1 MNSSWKFNLNHSN
14 DPTNK
19 NKSKPKASTENLSD
33 TNVDNL
39 LFSTIGTGS
48 NLFAKQFTSR
58 EEELQRLLAL
68 ERQRSEQRKT
78 NYNILKEEHL
88 KLQSEFLSLQSEMKQ
103 TLEETMYFKEKK
115 NNELDELLQTIE
127 EKSKNIAKLERV
139 LRDNEPDMIRLKCL
153 AEMEEPMKRLQ
164 KDNDRLT
171 KEKEK
176 AIYESQIVKQQL
188 DHLEKEHLDSI
199 ERIKLSYEA
208 EVNLIKREKE
218 EIRTRLVEASQSP
231 DVKRIVEMS
240 EENSRLNRKL
250 QSAQVA
256 IEQAEGQ
263 YRQIQSQ
270 IEQFVVEQDQQNK
283 LHENEI
289 KQLQQ
294 QIHSHKNEIKG
305 LRIQIE
311 NKKNENEN
319 FLDEIGRLKRLE
331 EKLRFE
337 VEQAK
342 TRGNQEKENLRITM
356 EKEKEQL
363 FNEIHL
369 MKEQFK
375 KLRHELESKDLLIES
390 TKKESEVKRKE
401 VDERVKAA
409 RRADFDK
416 VCFLEQKRKTLELCI
431 KEFLNEK
438 HLLKCEIGKIKK
450 QYEQQNESKLEYE
463 REIMILRTKLETQT
477 ATIEEL
483 EKIRRQH
490 IALHEEVNRLRLET
504 YDLIAINK
512 ELTRSEKN
520 AKEEIN
526 KLKKDLHQ
534 ERNYVDEIKLSNEKT
549 ISKLNRK
556 IEEERQELYA
566 KVSRLEN
573 ENIKLKIN
581 IKPHKEVNDL
591 NRLRTKQY
599 TKVANHLTNLLE
611 QLKID
616 ESNRSDERYTKFYDG
631 VQQISNS
638 TETKPTNAN

>member
-1 MNSSWKFNLNHSN
+1 
-14 DPTNK
+14 
-19 NKSKPKASTENLSD
+19 
-33 TNVDNL
+33 
-39 LFSTIGTGS
+39 
-48 NLFAKQFTSR
+48 
-58 EEELQRLLAL
+58 
-68 ERQRSEQRKT
+68 
-78 NYNILKEEHL
+78 
-88 KLQSEFLSLQSEMKQ
+88 
-103 TLEETMYFKEKK
+103 
-115 NNELDELLQTIE
+115 
-127 EKSKNIAKLERV
+127 
-139 LRDNEPDMIRLKCL
+139 
-153 AEMEEPMKRLQ
+153 MEEPMIRLQ

-375 KLRHELESKDLLIES
+375 SKI
-390 TKKESEVKRKE
+390 
-401 VDERVKAA
+401 
-409 RRADFDK
+409 F
-416 VCFLEQKRKTLELCI
+416 
-431 KEFLNEK
+431 N
-438 HLLKCEIGKIKK
+438 
-450 QYEQQNESKLEYE
+450 
-463 REIMILRTKLETQT
+463 
-477 ATIEEL
+477 
-483 EKIRRQH
+483 
-490 IALHEEVNRLRLET
+490 
-504 YDLIAINK
+504 
-512 ELTRSEKN
+512 
-520 AKEEIN
+520 
-526 KLKKDLHQ
+526 
-534 ERNYVDEIKLSNEKT
+534 
-549 ISKLNRK
+549 
-556 IEEERQELYA
+556 
-566 KVSRLEN
+566 
-573 ENIKLKIN
+573 
-581 IKPHKEVNDL
+581 
-591 NRLRTKQY
+591 
-599 TKVANHLTNLLE
+599 
-611 QLKID
+611 
-616 ESNRSDERYTKFYDG
+616 
-631 VQQISNS
+631 
-638 TETKPTNAN
+638 